1 VDGPDTLVAVD
12 GNPTLRPAADDD
24 RPALL
29 RIWRRAV
36 EATHDFLTP
45 SDVDGIE
52 EQVRTAALPALALTV
67 AEGPDGALLGWVGV
81 DGTRVE
87 ALFVDPDAHRRGVGT
102 ALLAAATAGAPRVE
116 LDVNEQNPSALAFYE
131 RHGFVRVGRSER
143 DGEGRPFPLL
153 HLRRG

>member
-1 VDGPDTLVAVD
+1 MDGPGTLVAVD
-12 GNPTLRPAADDD
+12 GTLTLRPAADDD

-67 AEGPDGALLGWVGV
+67 AQGPDGALLGWVGV
-81 DGTRVE
+81 HGTRVE

-102 ALLAAATAGAPRVE
+102 ALLAATTAGEPSVE